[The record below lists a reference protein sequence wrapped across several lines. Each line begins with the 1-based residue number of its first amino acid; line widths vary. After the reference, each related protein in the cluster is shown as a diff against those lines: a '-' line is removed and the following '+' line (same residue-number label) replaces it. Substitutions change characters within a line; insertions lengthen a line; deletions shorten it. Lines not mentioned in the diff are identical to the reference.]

1 MHRRILIVPI
11 FLLVTSQ
18 LFSQGF
24 GIPSKRGGI
33 GFGNLSRFTGIRFN
47 FKDKNVERINGI
59 NVTVWSAK
67 HEDNQTGTVNGIAIG
82 LPMSMGAE
90 NQYGIGLGIGGVG
103 ATRNLAGINIA
114 GLGVG
119 AGESVSGFNFGGLG
133 VGAGEDLTGIN
144 IGGLGAGAG
153 GDVKGINIGGLGV
166 GAGGDLVGFNF
177 GGLGVGSGGK
187 VAGINIGGLG
197 VGAAEDITGISAS
210 IIGVGTGGRVR
221 GITVAGVGIG
231 AGEEVRGLA
240 VAGIGIGSSRVTGI
254 TLAPVVGGQTVK
266 GIMIAPAYFRVG
278 DDNGRAIDGQEY
290 DADLEGLMKG
300 ISVSAFNQI
309 KGDQI
314 GVAVGIV
321 NYTKRIKGVQ
331 FGLINIVKENPK
343 GLRVLPFFNT
353 RFYKKG

>member
-1 MHRRILIVPI
+1 MTKRILVFI
-11 FLLVTSQ
+11 FLLLSTAQ

-33 GFGNLSRFTGIRFN
+33 GFGNLSKFTGIRFN

-59 NVTVWSAK
+59 NVTVWSANN
-67 HEDNQTGTVNGIAIG
+67 DNAQTGTVNGIALG
-82 LPMSMGAE
+82 LPMAMGAE
-90 NQYGIGLGIGGVG
+90 NQYGIGLAIGGVG

-119 AGESVSGFNFGGLG
+119 AGESVSGFNLGGLG
-133 VGAGEDLTGIN
+133 VGAGGDLTGIN

-153 GDVKGINIGGLGV
+153 GDVKGINLGGLGV
-166 GAGGDLVGFNF
+166 GAGGDLIGFNF

-187 VAGINIGGLG
+187 VSGINLGGLG

-210 IIGVGTGGRVR
+210 IVGIGSGGKVR

-231 AGEEVRGLA
+231 AGEAVTGLA
-240 VAGIGIGSSRVTGI
+240 VAGIGIGSSRVSGI
-254 TLAPVVGGQTVK
+254 AIAPAVGGQTVK

-278 DDNGRAIDGQEY
+278 DDNGRNGDEQSDPSLDGM
-290 DADLEGLMKG
+290 MKG
-300 ISVSAFNQI
+300 FSVSAFNQI
-309 KGDQI
+309 KGDQV
-314 GVAVGIV
+314 GVTVGVV

-331 FGLINIVKENPK
+331 FGLINIVRENPR